1 MKKILFILLIVF
13 LGGKANAQRIEPVYG
28 LEGGM
33 LVGGLSGVS
42 GLGYTGSWAFNGSF
56 WVDLMGVNRND
67 EPTVGL
73 RIKLNYNY
81 YDMQTGNGNSDLVIG
96 ETTIPV
102 LLKFC
107 LSSKTRTWKDENT
120 HKTYW
125 QTRGL
130 FLFVGPQVGFPVIS
144 GNPIGPYKK
153 MDYSGVAGG
162 ELIVADRWYFD
173 LYGQTGFSTIFPSQP
188 NIRLSGFTA
197 GIGFRL
203 L

>member
-1 MKKILFILLIVF
+1 MKKIIFILIIVF
-13 LGGKANAQRIEPVYG
+13 SGSYVNAQRIVPVYG
-28 LEGGM
+28 MEGGF
-33 LVGGLSGVS
+33 LFGGLSGIS
-42 GLGYTGSWAFNGSF
+42 GLGYSGSWAFNGSF

-81 YDMQTGNGNSDLVIG
+81 YDMQNGNGNSDLEIG
-96 ETTIPV
+96 ETTIPI

-120 HKTYW
+120 NKTYW

-130 FLFVGPQVGFPVIS
+130 FLFVGPQVGFPVIG

-153 MDYSGVAGG
+153 TDYSGVAGG
-162 ELIVADRWYFD
+162 ELCVADRWYFD
-173 LYGQTGFSTIFPSQP
+173 LYGQTGFSAIFPSQP
-188 NIRLSGFTA
+188 NIRLSGFTV